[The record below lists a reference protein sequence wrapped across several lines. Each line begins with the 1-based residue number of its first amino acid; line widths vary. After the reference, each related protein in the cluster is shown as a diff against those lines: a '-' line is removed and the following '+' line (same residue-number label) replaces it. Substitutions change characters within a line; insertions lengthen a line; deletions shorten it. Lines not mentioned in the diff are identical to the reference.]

1 MIYGEDVPKM
11 NQVTK
16 EDVSVLF
23 DDLAAVVNGAV
34 VQSFE
39 ERSTVIIDREDVTL
53 IFDCANGD
61 SLWVSFW
68 G

>member
-1 MIYGEDVPKM
+1 MEKVSKL

-16 EDVSVLF
+16 EDVLVIF
-23 DDLAAVVNGAV
+23 DDSAAIVNGAV

-61 SLWVSFW
+61 SLWVSF
-68 G
+68 